1 MDIEL
6 KECPCCKGEAELE
19 TCTGNGKIYIKCKTC
34 GMSTARPR
42 NLTDDATLE
51 SAVRQWNNRPEPYGE
66 KFPEI
71 YLEYCPFCG
80 NRHKI
85 FIASE
90 FDYYAFCD
98 FCYAQSGEYPT
109 KAEAIAAWNRRD

>member
-6 KECPCCKGEAELE
+6 KTCPCCKGEAELE

-51 SAVRQWNNRPEPYGE
+51 SAVRQWNNRPAPFG
-66 KFPEI
+66 KKHPESN
-71 YLEYCPFCG
+71 LEYCPFCG

-90 FDYYAFCD
+90 FNYYVFCD
-98 FCYAQSGEYPT
+98 FCYAQSGEYST
-109 KAEAIAAWNRRD
+109 KAEAIAAWNKRV